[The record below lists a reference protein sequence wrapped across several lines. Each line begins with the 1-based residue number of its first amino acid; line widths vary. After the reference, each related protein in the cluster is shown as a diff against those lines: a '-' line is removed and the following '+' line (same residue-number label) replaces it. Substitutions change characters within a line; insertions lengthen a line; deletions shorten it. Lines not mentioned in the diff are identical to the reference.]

1 MSNNMDKFDIKTSL
15 GSFPTNGYQPNT
27 LISSAVM
34 NKVLVELSNVMNG
47 WINFLSSITNS
58 TSNYYSTDTIDEL
71 TTKMKADMNQFY
83 KNCQNELLND
93 YLIINKSSAKISNF
107 TYEKPAPTD
116 SIFYTDSDFQ
126 DFTTIYTAL
135 GTLYNTRYISFANK
149 GAYRYMC
156 IGGDIYVQGK
166 YKVINENELCTI
178 NGQKLNT
185 GSNIVLK
192 LASTTKSEVIDG
204 GIWFE

>member
-58 TSNYYSTDTIDEL
+58 TSDYYSTDSIDEL
-71 TTKMKADMNQFY
+71 TSKMKADMNQFY
-83 KNCQNELLND
+83 KNCQNELLTD
-93 YLIINKSSAKISNF
+93 YLCINKKSAKISSF
-107 TYEKPAPTD
+107 IYEKPIDTS
-116 SIFYTDSDFQ
+116 SIFYTDSNFQ
-126 DFTTIYTAL
+126 DFTTIYTSL
-135 GTLYNTRYISFANK
+135 SQPRTSYLSFANK
-149 GAYRYMC
+149 NNYRYMC

-166 YKVINENELCTI
+166 YKVINENDLCTI

-192 LASTTKSEVIDG
+192 LASTNKSEVIDG